1 MLVRLSI
8 YFYHLLCFSFIVT
21 LSSLITL
28 STTFGSQ
35 KMATFILTK
44 LTIFQNVLQNAI
56 DIEKNFKEKIRKVLN
71 DISKEYEENEKML
84 EEIKKLL
91 NFLENFAR
99 KVLLIYGK
107 NKDLQTMRSLLD
119 VLRSIKS

>member
-1 MLVRLSI
+1 
-8 YFYHLLCFSFIVT
+8 
-21 LSSLITL
+21 
-28 STTFGSQ
+28 
-35 KMATFILTK
+35 MATFILTK

-119 VLRSIKS
+119 VL